1 VKDRQPTTLPAVLM
15 LWTTVVV
22 ANITHEYSCFWRE
35 PEQDDRRREPY
46 HRELGE
52 PRPPPPRWC
61 SAMPCCKGDSGPDIL
76 LAKDWSSIL
85 SVYDNPTLGLTRA
98 RP

>member
-15 LWTTVVV
+15 LWTTV
-22 ANITHEYSCFWRE
+22 ANITNEYSFFWRE
-35 PEQDDRRREPY
+35 PEQDDRRREPN
-46 HRELGE
+46 HRELGELGE

-85 SVYDNPTLGLTRA
+85 SLYETR
-98 RP
+98 RWG